1 MSKSAEKALSLLRH
15 MPRLT
20 LRAAERMP
28 DIRKKKE
35 RDRGKQGGG
44 FRHGA
49 GHGGMKHKMRWPA
62 LGWESGNSPIQQ
74 TTPCEP
80 SYNYGWHAQRQY
92 PPLSLQTLQ
101 LMIDTGRIDTSRPID
116 LAAICNSKAY
126 KIDRNGRQFGVN
138 LTSEGMDRFA
148 AKVNIEVQWAS
159 EQTIAAVERNGG
171 VITTAYFDIFCVNA
185 LSDPKRYFSLG
196 HPVPRR
202 LTPPADALSF
212 YTDPATRG
220 YLADPE
226 RVAEERLVLAQKYGY
241 DLPDIEEDFLRAS
254 KDPRQVFYGLEP
266 GWIVN
271 LKDKSICKPLDKEL
285 QDYYKS

>member
-28 DIRKKKE
+28 TPGKKRNRREK
-35 RDRGKQGGG
+35 GKG
-44 FRHGA
+44 HGW
-49 GHGGMKHKMRWPA
+49 GGMKHKQRWPA
-62 LGWESGNSPIQQ
+62 LGWEGGNSPIQQ

-101 LMIDTGRIDTSRPID
+101 LMIDTGRVDPSRPID

-126 KIDRNGRQFGVN
+126 KIDRNGKQFGVN

-148 AKVNIEVQWAS
+148 ARVNLEVQWAS

-202 LTPPADALSF
+202 LTPPADAVGF
-212 YTDPATRG
+212 YTDPANRG
-220 YLADPE
+220 YLADPR

-241 DLPDIEEDFLRAS
+241 DLPDDIDEDFLRAS

-266 GWIVN
+266 GWVVN
-271 LKDKSICKPLDKEL
+271 LKDKSIYKPLDKEL